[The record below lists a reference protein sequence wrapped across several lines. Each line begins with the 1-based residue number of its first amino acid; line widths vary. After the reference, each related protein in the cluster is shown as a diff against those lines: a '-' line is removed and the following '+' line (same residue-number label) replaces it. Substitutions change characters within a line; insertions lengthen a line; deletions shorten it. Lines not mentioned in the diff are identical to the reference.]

1 MATTDPLLVLSANDV
16 EACLP
21 MAECIDAMTNA
32 LRMISNGEVHNPLR
46 NAIIPPLDGAPGI
59 LGLMPAVRGGETFS
73 YGLKE
78 VCVFP
83 GNHALGIDSHQGSV
97 LVHEG
102 ETGRLVAILNGSA
115 VTAIRTAAATAVASR
130 ALARPES
137 NVLALVGAGFQARW
151 HLEAL
156 MQVHEIDE
164 VRVCSRNPASSQAFA
179 ERWARTYPI
188 SAVGTVEEAMRGAD
202 IVTTVTN
209 SAGPVVDRR
218 WVEPGMHLNAVGSS
232 VASRREMD
240 SATVASSRLFVD
252 SRVSAVNEGGDL
264 LLAAADGVV
273 AADEHIVAEVGAVL
287 NGSNAGRRDDGEIT
301 LFKSLGLAIEDLL
314 AAEVAIDN
322 ARELGRGT
330 IVDF

>member
-1 MATTDPLLVLSANDV
+1 MAHTDQLLVLSATDV

-21 MAECIDAMTNA
+21 MAECIDAMGDA
-32 LRMISNGEVHNPLR
+32 FRMISSGEVHNPLR
-46 NAIIPPLDGAPGI
+46 NAIVPPLDGAPGI
-59 LGLMPAVRGGETFS
+59 LGLMPAVRGGDGFS

-130 ALARPES
+130 VLARPQS

-156 MQVHEIDE
+156 AQVHQLDE

-179 ERWARTYPI
+179 ERWSSTYAVR
-188 SAVGTVEEAMRGAD
+188 AVGTVEEAMRGAD

-209 SAGPVVDRR
+209 SPEPVVDRR
-218 WVEPGMHLNAVGSS
+218 WVETGMHLNAVGSS
-232 VASRREMD
+232 VASKREMD
-240 SATVASSRLFVD
+240 SATVAASRLFVD
-252 SRVSAVNEGGDL
+252 SRVSAVNEAGDL
-264 LLAAADGVV
+264 LLASADGVV
-273 AADEHIVAEVGAVL
+273 ADEHIIAEVGEVL
-287 NGSNAGRRDDGEIT
+287 NGSNAGRRDDDEIT

-314 AAEVAIDN
+314 AAEVAIGN
-322 ARELGRGT
+322 AQELGRGT
-330 IVDF
+330 VVDF